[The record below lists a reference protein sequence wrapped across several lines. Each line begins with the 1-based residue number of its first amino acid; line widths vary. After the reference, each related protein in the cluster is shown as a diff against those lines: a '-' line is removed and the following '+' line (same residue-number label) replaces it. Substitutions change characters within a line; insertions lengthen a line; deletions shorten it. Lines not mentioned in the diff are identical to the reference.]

1 MATHLP
7 NERALVAAA
16 QLGNHDAFAVLVN
29 QYQQNIFRLALRITG
44 NHEDAEDA
52 LQEALLKAYCNLKRF
67 QGESLFYTWLVRIT
81 MNEALMKLRRSKRNG
96 SRQLPIDDI
105 LPLSNDSSPIGAAEP
120 ADPEKWYAQVELR
133 ETLCSALNGI
143 SGRLCD
149 AFVLRNVADLSIR
162 ETAATLGLS
171 VAGVKSRLL
180 RARGRLRQ
188 RLRTASAR
196 GGASSRK
203 GSVSRTILLRPS
215 AARLTASGQAGLE
228 KRVRSH
234 RPEAIPMIT
243 TDALGE
249 FVRLAPEQGRVSA

>member
-1 MATHLP
+1 MATHLS

-16 QLGNHDAFAVLVN
+16 QLGNHEAFAVLVN
-29 QYQQNIFRLALRITG
+29 QYQQNIYRLALRITG

-96 SRQLPIDDI
+96 NRQLPIDEV
-105 LPLSNDSSPIGAAEP
+105 LPLSNDSSPITAAEP
-120 ADPEKWYAQVELR
+120 SDPEKWYAQVELR
-133 ETLCSALNGI
+133 EMLCSALNGI
-143 SGRLCD
+143 SGRLSD

-188 RLRTASAR
+188 RLRKASAR
-196 GGASSRK
+196 GGS
-203 GSVSRTILLRPS
+203 L
-215 AARLTASGQAGLE
+215 ARLGRTTLLDASASRSKTRGGSRAGRRFSAHDSRDLQLMPGNPLTELAQRAQAG
-228 KRVRSH
+228 R
-234 RPEAIPMIT
+234 I
-243 TDALGE
+243 
-249 FVRLAPEQGRVSA
+249 SA

>member
-1 MATHLP
+1 MATHLS

-16 QLGNHDAFAVLVN
+16 QIGNHEAFAVLVN
-29 QYQQNIFRLALRITG
+29 QYQQNIYRLALRITG

-52 LQEALLKAYCNLKRF
+52 LQEALLKAYCNLSRF

-96 SRQLPIDDI
+96 SRQLPIDDA
-105 LPLSNDSSPIGAAEP
+105 LPLSNDSSPINGMEP
-120 ADPEKWYAQVELR
+120 TDPEKWYAQIELR
-133 ETLCSALNGI
+133 EMLCTALNGI
-143 SGRLCD
+143 SGRLSD

-188 RLRTASAR
+188 RLGKASAR
-196 GGASSRK
+196 GRSLAHLGTVAGKTLLSSPASRSKAGGPRGARRVPVHENRDVPVMA
-203 GSVSRTILLRPS
+203 GNP
-215 AARLTASGQAGLE
+215 LTELVQRVQRAS
-228 KRVRSH
+228 H
-234 RPEAIPMIT
+234 
-243 TDALGE
+243 
-249 FVRLAPEQGRVSA
+249 APA

>member
-1 MATHLP
+1 MATHLS

-16 QLGNHDAFAVLVN
+16 QMGSHEAFAVLVN
-29 QYQQNIFRLALRITG
+29 QYQQNIYRLALRITG

-96 SRQLPIDDI
+96 NRQLPIDEV
-105 LPLSNDSSPIGAAEP
+105 LPLSNDSSPTSRAEP
-120 ADPEKWYAQVELR
+120 SDPEKWYAQVELR
-133 ETLCSALNGI
+133 EMLCTALNGI
-143 SGRLCD
+143 SGRLSD

-188 RLRTASAR
+188 RLRKASAR
-196 GGASSRK
+196 SGSLARTGTTIRPALVDS
-203 GSVSRTILLRPS
+203 SVSRSKARGASRAGHRFPAHETRDAALLAGNP
-215 AARLTASGQAGLE
+215 LTELVQRVQHAS
-228 KRVRSH
+228 
-234 RPEAIPMIT
+234 
-243 TDALGE
+243 
-249 FVRLAPEQGRVSA
+249 RVSA

>member
-16 QLGNHDAFAVLVN
+16 QLGNHEAFSILVN

-81 MNEALMKLRRSKRNG
+81 MNEALMKLRRSKRTG
-96 SRQLPIDDI
+96 SRQLPIDDV
-105 LPLSNDSSPIGAAEP
+105 LPLSNDSSAITASEP

-133 ETLCSALNGI
+133 ETLCAALNGI

-188 RLRTASAR
+188 RLR
-196 GGASSRK
+196 K
-203 GSVSRTILLRPS
+203 GSGRGAAAKRTGALERTTLLGSVALRLQMSSGSKPARRARPNDES
-215 AARLTASGQAGLE
+215 SMP
-228 KRVRSH
+228 VV
-234 RPEAIPMIT
+234 T
-243 TDALGE
+243 TDALAE
-249 FVRLAPEQGRVSA
+249 FARRIPHMGRVSA